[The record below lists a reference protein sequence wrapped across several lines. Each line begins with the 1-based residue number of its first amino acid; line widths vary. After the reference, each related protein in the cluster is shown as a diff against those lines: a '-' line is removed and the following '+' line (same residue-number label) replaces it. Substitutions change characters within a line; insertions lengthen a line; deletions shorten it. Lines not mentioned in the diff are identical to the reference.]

1 MTEKELKKI
10 KVEIF
15 SRFKLNDTIIK
26 NTPLQ
31 NYELELIY
39 KQFKQYKK
47 EDILKAIEIKFS
59 NPKEFASINKYLQ
72 LKEIKNYFLKHKELN
87 NKTYIYL
94 TNLLDISQRQIEER
108 IRQLK
113 KENFFEKEGIV
124 VSFKR

>member
-1 MTEKELKKI
+1 MTEKELKKL

-15 SRFKLNDTIIK
+15 SRFKLNDTVIK

-39 KQFKQYKK
+39 RQFKQYKK
-47 EDILKAIEIKFS
+47 EDILKAIKIKFS

-72 LKEIKNYFLKHKELN
+72 LKEIKNYFLKHKEFN